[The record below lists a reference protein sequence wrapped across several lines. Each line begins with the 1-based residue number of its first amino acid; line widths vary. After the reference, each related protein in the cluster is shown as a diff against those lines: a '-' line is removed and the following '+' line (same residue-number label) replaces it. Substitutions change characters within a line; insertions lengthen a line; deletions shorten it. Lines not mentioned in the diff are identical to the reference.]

1 MSSLFRSEEM
11 TLAQLFL
18 QAEAAYSCV
27 SELGELVS
35 RALNSAP
42 SWICYLCLL
51 TRTFKSN
58 VYRWFVSNIAY
69 FVISLSWSCFISIL
83 SILGPCAVP
92 RCEYHHYTLITL
104 ITLHFDLFYYI
115 SVRVLLVVVKLK
127 FNDKVFNE
135 CMAKLWNFYWYF
147 DHCWQIFESSCFLL
161 ANTFAQCVLEGFK
174 ESLSMTYERW

>member
-1 MSSLFRSEEM
+1 MGQEKLLTWSVSEGGEITVVTFVLSGSFCLAEPKIYVFFTAKMSSLFRSEEM

-69 FVISLSWSCFISIL
+69 FVMSLSWSCFISIL

-92 RCEYHHYTLITL
+92 RCEYHHYTLIL
-104 ITLHFDLFYYI
+104 NYQPVDIF
-115 SVRVLLVVVKLK
+115 
-127 FNDKVFNE
+127 VFV
-135 CMAKLWNFYWYF
+135 CCL
-147 DHCWQIFESSCFLL
+147 
-161 ANTFAQCVLEGFK
+161 
-174 ESLSMTYERW
+174 